1 MDTVLLKLENFAKTE
16 NKKSGGG
23 LFSILKDNKQAD
35 PELVKATLVLAYGH
49 VTHFASKDL
58 IISRL
63 ETYILRNVGAYAS
76 GQIKV

>member
-1 MDTVLLKLENFAKTE
+1 LDTVLLKLENFAKTE
-16 NKKSGGG
+16 NKKGGG
-23 LFSILKDNKQAD
+23 LFSILKDSKQAD
-35 PELVKATLVLAYGH
+35 PELVKSTLVLAYGH